1 MAINHRQLEMFRAG
15 AADLPEFF
23 SQAHRDFGADSD
35 VLRVAKIKEQVVAG
49 YAMSSAVERQD
60 RFRLDWIAV
69 LPDFQ
74 RRGVGRWVAG
84 HALGVAESKSG
95 RGVRTRHSEPAT
107 FFQRL
112 GFTALPDGG
121 FCLDFLPE

>member
-1 MAINHRQLEMFRAG
+1 MAINHRQLEMFRADS
-15 AADLPEFF
+15 ADLPEFF

-49 YAMSSAVERQD
+49 YALSSAVEPQD

-95 RGVRTRHSEPAT
+95 RGDAVRNPRE
-107 FFQRL
+107 
-112 GFTALPDGG
+112 
-121 FCLDFLPE
+121 